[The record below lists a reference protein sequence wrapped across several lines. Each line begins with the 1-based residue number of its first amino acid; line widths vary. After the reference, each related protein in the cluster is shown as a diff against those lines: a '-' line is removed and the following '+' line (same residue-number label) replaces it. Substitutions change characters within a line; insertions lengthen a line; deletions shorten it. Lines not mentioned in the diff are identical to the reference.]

1 MPKLCRSRQVIPQV
15 LRHSLSLMSV
25 SRPTTVEKPP
35 FVRNGDFAEFIQG
48 GVTAPGEVPRKKQA
62 SPAGEQANDAL
73 QQIQHSPS
81 RSVAGWI
88 VSFATM
94 GFLGSVSYLA
104 LKERVVTLGGR
115 NGLSLFEGHAAVVV
129 GFLLLAG
136 ALLPIVQLT
145 RHTRFAKL
153 VVLHVAWVWVA
164 SIILYLGANMR

>member
-1 MPKLCRSRQVIPQV
+1 MRVT
-15 LRHSLSLMSV
+15 
-25 SRPTTVEKPP
+25 RPATVEKLP

-48 GVTAPGEVPRKKQA
+48 GATAPGEVPIGKLA
-62 SPAGEQANDAL
+62 SPPGEQANDAL
-73 QQIQHSPS
+73 QQIHHSPS

-88 VSFATM
+88 VSLATM

-104 LKERVVTLGGR
+104 LKERAITLGGR
-115 NGLSLFEGHAAVVV
+115 NGSSLFEGNAAVVM

-153 VVLHVAWVWVA
+153 AALQVAWIWVA
-164 SIILYLGANMR
+164 SIIVYLGASML